1 MKIFCVGRNYAEH
14 AKELNNQVPDKPVV
28 FMKPP
33 TALIK
38 GTEFYIP
45 DWTHDLHHEIELVV
59 KICRNG
65 KGIQEEFA
73 HKYYEELAL
82 GIDFTARD
90 LQTEL
95 KNKGLPWE
103 LAKAFDNSAL
113 CSDFFKKE
121 ELAINNLNFSL
132 KKNHEMV
139 QSGNASSMIFS
150 IDKLIAFLSTYFTL
164 QKGDL
169 IYTGTPSGVGKVT
182 KGDLLTGY
190 LEAKEV
196 FHLNIK

>member
-59 KICRNG
+59 KISKNG

-113 CSDFFKKE
+113 CSAFFKKE
-121 ELAINNLNFSL
+121 ELSLNNLNFSL

-150 IDKLIAFLSTYFTL
+150 IEKLIAFLSTYFTL

-169 IYTGTPSGVGKVT
+169 IYTGTPSGVGKVS

-190 LEAKEV
+190 IDTMEV
-196 FHLNIK
+196 FQLNIK